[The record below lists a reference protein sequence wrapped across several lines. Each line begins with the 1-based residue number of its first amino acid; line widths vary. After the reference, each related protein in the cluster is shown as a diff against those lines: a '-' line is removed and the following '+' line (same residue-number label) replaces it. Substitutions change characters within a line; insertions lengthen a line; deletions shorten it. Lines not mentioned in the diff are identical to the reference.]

1 MVFSQSGSAQ
11 ATDKPVTEQ
20 INQHE
25 LVQIKSNPELNFTA
39 IFAIHNTCL
48 GPAAGGV
55 RRWVYTSREAA
66 ELDARRLSEG
76 MTWKN
81 ALAGIPFGG
90 GKSVI
95 MNLDGRDKPT
105 AEQLDQYAQ
114 WLNEL
119 NGRYVTAEDVG
130 MGVAQLQQVAR
141 KSPHV
146 SGLGLGAIG
155 GDPSPYTAWGVFL
168 GLKSAVQTHLGVGL
182 RGLRVA
188 VQGLGAVGMAL
199 CKLLHEAGAQLVVA
213 DLSQDRTDRAAAEF
227 GAVVVASDV
236 IHSQSVDV
244 FAPCALGGVLNAASI
259 PTIQARVIAGAANNQ
274 LANADSAVQLAA
286 RGILY
291 APDFVIN
298 AGGVVS
304 VAQEH
309 LLQTGYFNGA
319 DSEGI
324 ARWRDH
330 RINGIAH
337 RLEQVIDWA
346 AQHGSDMDSAARALA
361 ITRLQA
367 SG

>member
-1 MVFSQSGSAQ
+1 MLASQNDSAHARQ
-11 ATDKPVTEQ
+11 GVLETVS
-20 INQHE
+20 QHE
-25 LVQIKSNPELNFTA
+25 LVQVKSNPELNFTA
-39 IFAIHNTCL
+39 IFAIHNTRL

-55 RRWVYTSREAA
+55 RRWVYTSRDAA
-66 ELDARRLSEG
+66 ELDAKRLSEG

-95 MNLDGRDKPT
+95 MNLDGRDKPSG
-105 AEQLDQYAQ
+105 AQLEQYAA

-130 MGVAQLQQVAR
+130 MGVEQLQMVAR
-141 KSPHV
+141 KSAHV
-146 SGLGLGAIG
+146 SGLGMGAIG

-168 GLKSAVQTHLGVGL
+168 GLQSAVKTHLGVGL

-199 CKLLHEAGAQLVVA
+199 CKLLHEAGARLVVA
-213 DLSQDRTDRAAAEF
+213 DLAQARTQHAARAF
-227 GAVVVASDV
+227 GARVVRSDV
-236 IHSQSVDV
+236 IHAQSVEV

-259 PTIQARVIAGAANNQ
+259 PALQAQVIAGAANNQ
-274 LANADSAVQLAA
+274 LADASSAGALAQ

-304 VAQEH
+304 VAQER

-319 DSEGI
+319 DSDSI
-324 ARWRDH
+324 ARWRDR
-330 RINGIAH
+330 RINGIAN
-337 RLEQVIDWA
+337 RLERVVARA
-346 AQHGSDMDSAARALA
+346 AKQGVDMDRAARLLA
-361 ITRLQA
+361 HERLQVQ
-367 SG
+367 